1 MWSKRGNET
10 AVRAVKEIRLYEK
23 GFQSGKGLK
32 AFFIYAHAEHIIS
45 AILGCLEMYVNKK
58 K

>member
-1 MWSKRGNET
+1 MK
-10 AVRAVKEIRLYEK
+10 K

-45 AILGCLEMYVNKK
+45 AILRQRSRSVHFRVLHHCQQLLFL
-58 K
+58 

>member
-1 MWSKRGNET
+1 MK
-10 AVRAVKEIRLYEK
+10 K

-45 AILGCLEMYVNKK
+45 AILRQRSRGIHFRVLHHCLQHLIV
-58 K
+58 